1 MTDDMTPDD
10 LLKDI
15 AGNLERLV
23 SEDGYLANIS
33 ISLRRIADAL
43 GAEGGDP
50 EIDHDSGHIKQ
61 LTQVAEEL
69 VKQLNSVI
77 QPAQGKSFVSPSMP
91 AAIRT
96 THIKKQQ

>member
-15 AGNLERLV
+15 ARNLKWLV
-23 SEDGYLANIS
+23 SEDGHLANIS

-43 GAEGGDP
+43 GADGGDS
-50 EIDHDSGHIKQ
+50 EIEQGSGHIKQ
-61 LTQVAEEL
+61 LTQATEKL
-69 VKQLNSVI
+69 VEQLNSVI
-77 QPAQGKSFVSPSMP
+77 QPVHSKSLVSPSIP

-96 THIKKQQ
+96 TYIKKQQ

>member
-23 SEDGYLANIS
+23 REDGHLANIS
-33 ISLRRIADAL
+33 ISLGRIADAL
-43 GAEGGDP
+43 GADGGDS
-50 EIDHDSGHIKQ
+50 EIEQGSGHIKQ
-61 LTQVAEEL
+61 LTQAAEKL

-77 QPAQGKSFVSPSMP
+77 QPAQGKSFVSPSIP

-96 THIKKQQ
+96 TYVKKQQ